1 MIVNLPYSTIQCMF
15 GVGGREG
22 GGGYIHPSVIVS
34 CPIVCSRFQVG
45 CLKKTLTIV

>member
-22 GGGYIHPSVIVS
+22 GGGGLHTPLCDCQLPHSIVDFRL
-34 CPIVCSRFQVG
+34 VV
-45 CLKKTLTIV
+45 